1 MMAADVR
8 VTRVGWRTTYTDLGR
23 KGVEISGVPRGGAAD
38 QYSAAAAN
46 ILVRNPRDAVLLEVI
61 GEFGFVA
68 PVPLL
73 VAVTGGGAPLS
84 IDGDPASMWTPLVV
98 TPGQEVVVG
107 FATKGLRTYVAI
119 GGVMDAPR
127 FMGSAAPD
135 PRMGFTQLVS
145 AGQLLHMQRTGAL
158 AGLRGVAASLLDLEV
173 PSLMLPEQ
181 EWTIEVVPAAE
192 HDTIPNIHRL
202 MEQSEYRVG
211 PQSDHVGVR
220 LDGPIEHVDGPQI
233 ISHGVPIGAIEVT
246 PADELILLGRYRT
259 LTAGYP
265 IVGVVAQ
272 ADLPL
277 LGQLSVGTTVRFRW
291 ISRQRAVERAAA
303 QDRALVQLDQA
314 VTTAF
319 GSVVR
324 RMASTWWL

>member
-1 MMAADVR
+1 
-8 VTRVGWRTTYTDLGR
+8 
-23 KGVEISGVPRGGAAD
+23 
-38 QYSAAAAN
+38 
-46 ILVRNPRDAVLLEVI
+46 
-61 GEFGFVA
+61 
-68 PVPLL
+68 
-73 VAVTGGGAPLS
+73 
-84 IDGDPASMWTPLVV
+84 
-98 TPGQEVVVG
+98 
-107 FATKGLRTYVAI
+107 
-119 GGVMDAPR
+119 
-127 FMGSAAPD
+127 
-135 PRMGFTQLVS
+135 
-145 AGQLLHMQRTGAL
+145 MQRTGAL

-220 LDGPIEHVDGPQI
+220 LDGPIEHGDGPQI